1 MKKKFKT
8 IMAMAAVAAISM
20 SSICMASAVDIE
32 PDINGDFVE
41 QTADVYLTVEN
52 TYQVTLDWGAMKFT
66 YNTKNSS
73 WGENDFDQNNN
84 KVSVTNQSTAPVNC
98 TVTYGAEV
106 IDTLNP
112 DLFILNDGVSPS
124 ISYTTEIKESGNT
137 ADNVTYYLEVKGGE
151 TPNTSTWIKTFNNK
165 KVGTISV
172 QIEIPSG
179 NEG

>member
-1 MKKKFKT
+1 MKKRFKT

-32 PDINGDFVE
+32 PDADGNFE
-41 QTADVYLTVEN
+41 QQTADVLLTVEN

-73 WGENDFDQNNN
+73 WGANDFDQNNN
-84 KVSVTNQSTAPVNC
+84 KVSVTNQSTAPVDC
-98 TVTYGAEV
+98 TVTYQAET
-106 IDTLNP
+106 IDSLNP
-112 DLFILNDGVSPS
+112 DLFILDDGGTPS
-124 ISYTTEIKESGNT
+124 NSYNAEIKESGNS
-137 ADNVTYYLEVKGGE
+137 ADNVTYYLEVKDGQKPE
-151 TPNTSTWIKTFNNK
+151 TGTWIKTFNNK

-179 NEG
+179 NKG